1 MRRTSLVLAVCF
13 VCCFGFT
20 WVLASNSFAEDFT
33 TKPSAPVEVAYFI
46 IGSTIQTYDV
56 AASTGLPTQE
66 GQPLTLPTN
75 APYVTPSKNDHFL
88 YVQGNYNAF
97 HIWVYATNSTGVP
110 EFPPVQ
116 SMALPKTFGPLQFAP
131 NGRFAYA
138 VKSAVDAKGNT
149 LASMRLFNVDQAS
162 GTLSLDPNAV
172 ATYPA
177 NGPCLYGYPGS
188 LQVLGFNRSGSRL
201 HEDWICSFPGNT
213 GEIISYTRQVDPQT
227 GGLGPAVLNLT
238 TYQSDS
244 SDAIVYTPKS
254 ILDFSINYGGPPGS
268 NLLSVY
274 PLSGG
279 ATPLFACNASM
290 LEACGFAL
298 RAIPDL
304 SGNFVFLNL
313 SDSDTQIAQVNL
325 STKTIT
331 DTGYSVL
338 GSRQYFSP
346 DDLLVYSEV
355 SDACTTNCPIYIYTF
370 DNSSGAVI
378 THPGSIINSSTYAS
392 SIVPATRR

>member
-1 MRRTSLVLAVCF
+1 MRRTSLVLTFCF
-13 VCCFGFT
+13 VCFFGFF
-20 WVLASNSFAEDFT
+20 WVLASSSFAEDFT
-33 TKPSAPVEVAYFI
+33 AKPSAPVEVVYI
-46 IGSTIQTYDV
+46 ITGSTIQTYDV

-88 YVQGNYNAF
+88 YAQGSYKAF
-97 HIWVYATNSTGVP
+97 HIWVYATDSTGVP
-110 EFPPVQ
+110 EFPLVQ
-116 SMALPKTFGPLQFAP
+116 SLALPKTLGKLQFDP

-138 VKSAVDAKGNT
+138 VKSAVDATGNT
-149 LASMRLFNVDQAS
+149 LASMRLFNVDQTS
-162 GTLSLDPNAV
+162 GTLTLDPNVV
-172 ATYPA
+172 ATYPI
-177 NGPCLYGYPGS
+177 NGPCIHGFPGS
-188 LQVLGFNRSGSRL
+188 VQILGFNRSGSRL
-201 HEDWICSFPGNT
+201 YEYWNCSYPGGT
-213 GEIISYTRQVDPQT
+213 EAIYSYTQQVDPQT

-238 TYQSDS
+238 RNESDS
-244 SDAIVYTPKS
+244 SDGIVYTPKS
-254 ILDFSINYGGPPGS
+254 ILDFNVDFAGPPGS
-268 NLLSVY
+268 NSLSVY
-274 PLSGG
+274 RLSEGS
-279 ATPLFACNASM
+279 TPLFACTASM

-298 RAIPDL
+298 TAIPDL

-338 GSRQYFSP
+338 GSRQYFDP

-370 DNSSGAVI
+370 DNSSGVVI
-378 THPGSIINSSTYAS
+378 TQPGSIINASTYPS
-392 SIVPATRR
+392 SLVPAIRR